1 MLSLLSGAC
10 GFASVKVDPL
20 CAACNL
26 DARHVSSG
34 GMGTYS
40 DLTPA
45 GKEIMKRCV
54 FTVFEECLAD
64 GLGEN
69 SFCKFVVPKSADIGW
84 TEADHDQKH
93 DKVVECA
100 LTSFAAP
107 R

>member
-1 MLSLLSGAC
+1 MALWEGVCERAQSALQSFVVLVILRFGPAE
-10 GFASVKVDPL
+10 
-20 CAACNL
+20 
-26 DARHVSSG
+26 G
-34 GMGTYS
+34 G
-40 DLTPA
+40 
-45 GKEIMKRCV
+45 
-54 FTVFEECLAD
+54 